1 MSLLLIEMRIGSGVK
16 VVSVGHAEVG
26 LTCDLEGE
34 MCGRNCER
42 GFGDQEE
49 NNS

>member
-1 MSLLLIEMRIGSGVK
+1 MSLLIEMRIGSGVK

-26 LTCDLEGE
+26 LTCNLKVE
-34 MCGRNCER
+34 MCGRNCKW